1 MSTER
6 KNIINEIKNA
16 INKRKEVLLKKIPL
30 VHTLNDGIVIRF
42 FNGWE
47 DSEHS
52 DIKYIQVKNYS
63 PDDDKTYYF
72 FLPRGSIF
80 SVKKHD
86 YEETL
91 VCLDGKVQLHLGDE
105 IRMMRSFSKHH
116 IPPQTKHYG
125 IAINDTYMLVSRKD
139 VVKSR
144 KSTSNL
150 KGI

>member
-6 KNIINEIKNA
+6 TNIINDIKNA

-47 DSEHS
+47 DSEYS
-52 DIKYIQVKNYS
+52 DIKFIEIANS
-63 PDDDKTYYF
+63 RLEDDKTYYF

-80 SVKKHD
+80 SVKKHE

-91 VCLDGKVQLHLGDE
+91 ICLDGKMQLHIEDE
-105 IRMMRSFSKHH
+105 VKMMDSFTKHH
-116 IPPQTKHYG
+116 IPPQKKHYG
-125 IAINDTYMLVSRKD
+125 IAINDTYMLVNRRDNIK
-139 VVKSR
+139 K
-144 KSTSNL
+144 KSTKISKDN
-150 KGI
+150 